1 MSLIQKKTEVQTNP
15 KKMLVFAFPKV
26 GKTTAVAGLKNALIV
41 DLEDGSGFIT
51 GDVVN
56 VLQIAGERIGTKP
69 KEVLSHPDGPMEC
82 IKIIQE
88 LHSELSKREK
98 PYDYIITDSVTA
110 LVKIA
115 TYLGSEMYKKSP
127 VGKNYTGRDVVQ
139 DLPNGG
145 GYEWLRQAYEK
156 ILSIIEPFA
165 HICAIEVGHVKD
177 ASIMKNGS
185 DVSARDIQ
193 LPGKLKMIL
202 CQNADAVGYMS
213 RRDGNKTML
222 SFKTDER
229 DLATGARAPHLRNQE
244 FVVVEENPANS
255 GQFTFSWDKIFKD
268 AA

>member
-1 MSLIQKKTEVQTNP
+1 MSLIQKKTEVQTNLN
-15 KKMLVFAFPKV
+15 KMLVFAFIKV
-26 GKTTAVAGLKNALIV
+26 GKKTGVVGLKNELIV

-56 VLQIAGERIGTKP
+56 VLQIAGDRIGAKP

-145 GYEWLRQAYEK
+145 GRSQ
-156 ILSIIEPFA
+156 
-165 HICAIEVGHVKD
+165 V
-177 ASIMKNGS
+177 
-185 DVSARDIQ
+185 
-193 LPGKLKMIL
+193 
-202 CQNADAVGYMS
+202 
-213 RRDGNKTML
+213 
-222 SFKTDER
+222 
-229 DLATGARAPHLRNQE
+229 APIRLI
-244 FVVVEENPANS
+244 A
-255 GQFTFSWDKIFKD
+255 GI
-268 AA
+268 A